1 MQVDEDKSLNNPE
14 NGMEW
19 GNYTVDNS
27 TGLLETSQ
35 IFDDNGSNGLS
46 EPRTRHVQLSD
57 DSMLTIKVDNNQNGM
72 IDSDESF
79 GFSRAIVNVKPDDE
93 IDPKDLLG
101 LWEINS
107 TNNELAAIAFLEDGT
122 YLQMQVDAGWSL
134 SEPGNG
140 MEWGKYSVGK
150 NSTLITSQTFDNN
163 DTSGLSDNILR
174 TVKVVN
180 NTLTLGVDENDNKV
194 IDSNEYYTFT
204 KAKSK
209 NTLGVWSNEETD
221 HELLKLIFFENG
233 TYVQLEVDEQ
243 SPFVAY
249 SPFSGMEW
257 GDYSINSLGVLT
269 TSQRYD
275 GNGESGFSDPI
286 SRNIKVMG
294 NTLTLQF
301 DENLNGIIDSGESL
315 NFKRQ

>member
-1 MQVDEDKSLNNPE
+1 M
-14 NGMEW
+14 
-19 GNYTVDNS
+19 
-27 TGLLETSQ
+27 
-35 IFDDNGSNGLS
+35 
-46 EPRTRHVQLSD
+46 
-57 DSMLTIKVDNNQNGM
+57 
-72 IDSDESF
+72 
-79 GFSRAIVNVKPDDE
+79 
-93 IDPKDLLG
+93 
-101 LWEINS
+101 
-107 TNNELAAIAFLEDGT
+107 
-122 YLQMQVDAGWSL
+122 
-134 SEPGNG
+134 
-140 MEWGKYSVGK
+140 
-150 NSTLITSQTFDNN
+150 
-163 DTSGLSDNILR
+163 
-174 TVKVVN
+174 
-180 NTLTLGVDENDNKV
+180 
-194 IDSNEYYTFT
+194 
-204 KAKSK
+204 
-209 NTLGVWSNEETD
+209 GVWSNEETD
-221 HELLKLIFFENG
+221 HELLKLIFFESG